1 MMVHNIFLS
10 MHLRIITDF
19 RFLTINFYVER
30 HSLKCDQAKKCRDS
44 FIVIVGIKVELP
56 ALKICCK
63 KYRFIYMSYI
73 YGLVCLFYMCTT
85 QMFCEMCEKRLQL
98 CERSSI
104 ATRILRYEPVLY
116 NLTSFVLL
124 GPFFVFFFAWLIRFS
139 TFSNACSLAHSHA
152 RTLSLS

>member
-1 MMVHNIFLS
+1 MLQQISFYIHVL
-10 MHLRIITDF
+10 HLRLDI
-19 RFLTINFYVER
+19 
-30 HSLKCDQAKKCRDS
+30 
-44 FIVIVGIKVELP
+44 
-56 ALKICCK
+56 
-63 KYRFIYMSYI
+63 
-73 YGLVCLFYMCTT
+73 CLFYMSTT

-152 RTLSLS
+152 RTLSLSWWHFACKLCSICILFAGTGMHMHVQTYVHG